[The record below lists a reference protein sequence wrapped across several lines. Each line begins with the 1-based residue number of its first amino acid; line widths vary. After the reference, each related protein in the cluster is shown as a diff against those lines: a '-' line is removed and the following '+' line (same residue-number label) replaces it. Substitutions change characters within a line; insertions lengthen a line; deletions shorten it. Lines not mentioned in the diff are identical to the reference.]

1 MTTIQNILDNHT
13 SREAAAIFGD
23 IIKTHTSESDWQM
36 IFEAAKLSD
45 IVNTDHGDSKK
56 IGKFAPSQILRA
68 MTAKGMAIWVAEIVL
83 YNTAVAAG
91 DNSVQLPHLTV
102 VQNLR
107 GHPNGYDVVHWP
119 YSPCNLPLDFMKTHL
134 DTDISEYIEFDDEGG
149 DDDPADTNFRD
160 EKPSETVVLKGF
172 DDDENDYGEVT
183 YDENTLDIANMA
195 VARATNGVVKDIRD
209 AVNRLKSANAK
220 LKKTNAELA
229 NERANNANAVPVVT
243 KGEDGVEIT
252 YTIERKNAQTVFG
265 IKSKYLDFDINF
277 YKWSGK
283 NVKVPVIEPHYKF
296 DVEALSSLLFAW
308 ENNVRS
314 WIGGSTGTGKS
325 TLVAQACAYTGTEL
339 YRFACHKETSTY
351 NLIGK
356 VDVKDGESFFK
367 DGVLPTAMSRP
378 SVLLLDE
385 ADAALGDITMA
396 LQPVLEGNSLL
407 IGEDGARVVHPH
419 PLFRICATA
428 NTYGSG
434 DSTGMYSTGVKV
446 QSRASMNRYGVF
458 IHVDYLAPAVEMKV
472 AQAHVKNLSK
482 DAHDRIYAFL
492 KAYRQS
498 FKNGAVQTPVS
509 PRNTIT
515 MAQIAAFYE
524 PILGCPSKAV
534 ERAITSNVVLSAD
547 EADADIIK
555 GIADKAVA
563 P

>member
-23 IIKTHTSESDWQM
+23 IIKANTSESDWDF
-36 IFEAAKLSD
+36 IFNSARRSD
-45 IVNTDHGDSKK
+45 IVNSDHPNSKK

-68 MTAKGMAIWVAEIVL
+68 MTAKGMAIWVSAIVNSSQSTDFPPYVGVCNAL
-83 YNTAVAAG
+83 EMDHRKVDVPCWPWNFEPTDG
-91 DNSVQLPHLTV
+91 DLS
-102 VQNLR
+102 
-107 GHPNGYDVVHWP
+107 
-119 YSPCNLPLDFMKTHL
+119 K
-134 DTDISEYIEFDDEGG
+134 DISDYIEFDDEGG

-160 EKPSETVVLKGF
+160 ERPSETVVLKGF

-265 IKSKYLDFDINF
+265 IKSKFLDFDINF